1 MLNDYLAFRKR
12 NSVCQYVSNSKL
24 PDIFGKRLFLRVKRL
39 ASRVDQFF
47 FKLSPLNES
56 DGQVFLLKMTKG
68 VDGQTT
74 QFLVFAQMRRVPSK

>member
-1 MLNDYLAFRKR
+1 MYQIVNYPIFLEKYYSSVLNDWLQELI
-12 NSVCQYVSNSKL
+12 S
-24 PDIFGKRLFLRVKRL
+24 
-39 ASRVDQFF
+39 FF

-74 QFLVFAQMRRVPSK
+74 QFLVFAQMRRDPSN